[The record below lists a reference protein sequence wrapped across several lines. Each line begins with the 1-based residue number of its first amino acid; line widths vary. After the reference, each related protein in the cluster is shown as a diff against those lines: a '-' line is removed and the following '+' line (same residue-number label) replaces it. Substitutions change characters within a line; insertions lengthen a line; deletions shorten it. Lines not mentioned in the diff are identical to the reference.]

1 MCVYAGIEFLTE
13 FYLIL
18 GDVECDRELRE
29 REWYLQCQVEEE
41 AIYVV
46 KCSGGLI
53 RWGLTVAHR
62 FEPHGEHW

>member
-1 MCVYAGIEFLTE
+1 MERTCE
-13 FYLIL
+13 
-18 GDVECDRELRE
+18 GDCERKGSEVVRGLRE